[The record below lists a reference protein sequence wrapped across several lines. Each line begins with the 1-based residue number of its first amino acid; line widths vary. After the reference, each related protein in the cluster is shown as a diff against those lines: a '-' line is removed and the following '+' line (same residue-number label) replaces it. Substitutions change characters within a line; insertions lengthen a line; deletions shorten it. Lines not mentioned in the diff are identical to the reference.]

1 MSGPAHYRANEFTL
15 RTNVGYLIKRC
26 TVLIDRLADVTF
38 ESQSRPFLYWLVL
51 AVLREHS
58 PRSAGELSN
67 EVAHDMGA
75 LSRVVDE
82 LVVDGLV
89 HRERSPADRRRLDIS
104 ATPDGVRIAEETL
117 PFVLDELNRI
127 LQPFTADEV
136 DTLVALL
143 DKLLVAMESAGATPQ
158 LHHDGPPARRR
169 RETTR
174 QASRTSSAQR

>member
-1 MSGPAHYRANEFTL
+1 MSGTAHYRASEFTL

-82 LVVDGLV
+82 LVADGLV
-89 HRERSPADRRRLDIS
+89 QKERSPTDRRRMDIS
-104 ATPDGVRIAEETL
+104 ATPGGVRTAEETL
-117 PFVLDELNRI
+117 PFVLAELNRI
-127 LQPFTADEV
+127 LQPFTVDEV

-143 DKLLVAMESAGATPQ
+143 DKLLVAMESAGATP
-158 LHHDGPPARRR
+158 LPHRDGQPPARRKGAA
-169 RETTR
+169 R
-174 QASRTSSAQR
+174 QASCRSSALR